1 MSNYAK
7 LNITRSCSSSS
18 AVIFIHNNL
27 FNRWVEGR
35 EIPAQQT
42 VVWTLEIGKVSDQ
55 MGCLNQ
61 RKILGKCPHTPPLMR
76 HLFGPQWKLSGDVRL
91 RVGGWAVSENLLL
104 ILLFHGVFFVRVS
117 WCRLLVLSSMPLDE
131 DVFTDYS
138 VGQEIGK
145 TNVMMLI
152 IVVAGLKEMWR
163 KIIFLEQKLTCH
175 LPHSVISLYYY
186 NFCSFIFKFC
196 NTRKA

>member
-7 LNITRSCSSSS
+7 LNITRSCASSS

-42 VVWTLEIGKVSDQ
+42 VAWTLEIGKVSNQ
-55 MGCLNQ
+55 MSCLNQ
-61 RKILGKCPHTPPLMR
+61 RKILGRCPHTPPLMQ
-76 HLFGPQWKLSGDVRL
+76 HIFGPQWKLSGDVRL
-91 RVGGWAVSENLLL
+91 RVGGWAVPENLLL
-104 ILLFHGVFFVRVS
+104 IWLFHGVFFVCVS
-117 WCRLLVLSSMPLDE
+117 WCRLLVWSSMPLDE

-145 TNVMMLI
+145 NKCHDVDNCGSRPERDVTQDNFFGAETNMPF
-152 IVVAGLKEMWR
+152 AP
-163 KIIFLEQKLTCH
+163 QCH
-175 LPHSVISLYYY
+175 FTILL
-186 NFCSFIFKFC
+186 
-196 NTRKA
+196 

>member
-7 LNITRSCSSSS
+7 LNITRSCASSS

-42 VVWTLEIGKVSDQ
+42 VAWTLEIGKVSDQ

-104 ILLFHGVFFVRVS
+104 IWLFHGVFFVCVS
-117 WCRLLVLSSMPLDE
+117 WCRLLVWSSMPLDE

-163 KIIFLEQKLTCH
+163 KIIFNGAETNMPFAPQCH
-175 LPHSVISLYYY
+175 FTILL
-186 NFCSFIFKFC
+186 
-196 NTRKA
+196 

>member
-7 LNITRSCSSSS
+7 LNITRSCASSS
-18 AVIFIHNNL
+18 AAIFIHNNL

-42 VVWTLEIGKVSDQ
+42 VAWTLEIGKVSNQ

-91 RVGGWAVSENLLL
+91 RVGRWAVSENLLL

-163 KIIFLEQKLTCH
+163 KIIFNGAETNMPFAPQCH
-175 LPHSVISLYYY
+175 FTILL
-186 NFCSFIFKFC
+186 
-196 NTRKA
+196 

>member
-7 LNITRSCSSSS
+7 LNITRSCASSS

-42 VVWTLEIGKVSDQ
+42 VAWTLEIGKVSNQ

-61 RKILGKCPHTPPLMR
+61 RKILGKCPHSPP
-76 HLFGPQWKLSGDVRL
+76 LSGDVRL

-104 ILLFHGVFFVRVS
+104 IWLFHGVFFVCVS
-117 WCRLLVLSSMPLDE
+117 WCRLLVWSSMPLDE
-131 DVFTDYS
+131 DVLTDYS
-138 VGQEIGK
+138 VASR
-145 TNVMMLI
+145 N
-152 IVVAGLKEMWR
+152 W
-163 KIIFLEQKLTCH
+163 QKQMSWCW
-175 LPHSVISLYYY
+175 
-186 NFCSFIFKFC
+186 
-196 NTRKA
+196 